1 MAVVTRACIQKHSE
15 FTYGVH
21 PSFIEE
27 LLGLNVCRIGMQ
39 KGEVVDI
46 LKQLEHGAMGARRA
60 LIAKLDLLRQAIGY
74 GLTYRVVLVDGVRQ
88 LQFAV
93 YKRNKLSN
101 EGQLS
106 MMLSLGV
113 GGHVEHKDF
122 EDHLLSDN
130 GDLDNTGVMDL
141 YETIDYSF
149 LREYVEEIKVLLG
162 QLIIGTQLI
171 NSRRP
176 VGFVHDTLP
185 DKPGYVGNH
194 HFGVVYVVEAPA
206 DATFEMSE
214 ELNDAV
220 CWAGVKDLEMHLK
233 NGDQI
238 DGPTYAQFEVW
249 SKMIIENIKPL
260 EELLLA

>member
-1 MAVVTRACIQKHSE
+1 MAVVTRACIEKGSE

-21 PSFIEE
+21 PSFIQE
-27 LLGLNVCRIGMQ
+27 LLGLDFCRVGMQ
-39 KGEVVDI
+39 KGEVIDI
-46 LKQLEHGAMGARRA
+46 LKQLEKGVMGGRRA

-74 GLTYRVVLVDGVRQ
+74 GLTYRVVMVEGVRQ

-93 YKRNKLSN
+93 YKRNKVN
-101 EGQLS
+101 GEGQLV
-106 MMLSLGV
+106 MVLSLGK

-149 LREYVEEIKVLLG
+149 LREYVEEIRVLLG
-162 QLIIGTQLI
+162 ELDVTTQLI

-185 DKPGYVGNH
+185 DQVGYVGNH
-194 HFGVVYVVEAPA
+194 HFGVVYVVEAPH
-206 DATFEMSE
+206 DATFEMTE
-214 ELNDAV
+214 PQNDAV
-220 CWAGVKDLEMHLK
+220 AWASIKDLEMHLK

-238 DGPTYAQFEVW
+238 DGPTYAPFEVW
-249 SKMIIENIKPL
+249 SKMIIQNIKPL